1 MLTQQEIND
10 LFETTDVFSLN
21 LNSSKAIVINQGGTS
36 SGKTYSILQ
45 CLFVHALQDDGAIIT
60 VAGQDIPNLKVG
72 ALRDAQMIVSN
83 SLPLQSYIKD
93 YNKSDRIYT
102 FTNGSI
108 IEFKSYDD
116 WQDAKSGKR
125 DYLFLNEAN
134 GVSKNIW
141 DELFMRTRKKAY
153 IDYNPNAEFWVH
165 RELIGKENI
174 ELIISDHRHNTFIE
188 QSIHDKIE
196 SIEDEELWKVYA
208 RGLTGKLEGIIF
220 RNYNVVPTIPEDAKF
235 IGIGLDF
242 GFTNDPT
249 AIVEVYQLSGELF
262 INELTY
268 ETRLTNS
275 DIDKRLQDIGISKYK
290 DIIADSAE
298 PKSIADLTNYGWN
311 VYPAIKG
318 ADSVRNSIDIL
329 KRYKLNV
336 TQRSVNLKKELNG
349 YKWKQ
354 TKNGEMLNEPVDL
367 MNHAIDALR
376 YVALNKLNNQNIGG
390 YSVSVL

>member
-1 MLTQQEIND
+1 LTQTEVNR
-10 LFETTDVFSLN
+10 LFETTDVFSAN
-21 LNSSKAIVINQGGTS
+21 YYSTKQIVVNQGGTS

-45 CLFVHALQDDGAIIT
+45 CLFLHAIQDAGAIIT

-72 ALRDAQMIVSN
+72 ALRDSQMIVSN
-83 SLPLQSYIKD
+83 SLTLQSFIQD

-134 GVSKNIW
+134 GVAKPIW
-141 DELFMRTRKKAY
+141 DELFMRTRKKSY

-165 RELIGKENI
+165 REIIGRENA
-174 ELIISDHRHNTFIE
+174 ELIISDHRHNTFLDKV
-188 QSIHDKIE
+188 IHDKIE
-196 SIEDEELWKVYA
+196 SIEDDELWRVYA

-220 RNYNVVPTIPEDAKF
+220 RNYNVVPTIPEGAKF
-235 IGIGLDF
+235 IGVGMDF

-249 AIVEVYQLSGELF
+249 AVIECYQLSGELF
-262 INELTY
+262 FNELIY

-275 DIDKRLQDIGISKYK
+275 AINDKLIELGFSKHK

-311 VYPAIKG
+311 VYPAAKG
-318 ADSVRNSIDIL
+318 KDSVRSSIDLL
-329 KRYKLNV
+329 KKYKLNV
-336 TQRSVNLKKELNG
+336 TQRSTNLRKELNG

-354 TKNGEMLNEPVDL
+354 TKDGIMLNEPVDL
-367 MNHAIDALR
+367 MNHAIDAIR
-376 YVALNKLNNQNIGG
+376 YIALNKLTNTNTGN
-390 YSVSVL
+390 YSVYI

>member
-1 MLTQQEIND
+1 MTPQEVNR
-10 LFETTDVFSLN
+10 LFETTDVFSAN
-21 LNSSKAIVINQGGTS
+21 YYSNKQIVVNQGGTS

-45 CLFVHALQDDGAIIT
+45 CLFLHAIQDAGAIIT

-72 ALRDAQMIVSN
+72 ALRDALMIVSN
-83 SLPLQSYIKD
+83 SLPLQSFIQD

-134 GVSKNIW
+134 GVAKPIW
-141 DELFMRTRKKAY
+141 DELFMRTRKKSY

-165 RELIGKENI
+165 REIIGRENA
-174 ELIISDHRHNTFIE
+174 ELIISDHRHNTFLDNV
-188 QSIHDKIE
+188 IHDKIE
-196 SIEDEELWKVYA
+196 SIEDDELWRVYA

-220 RNYNVVPTIPEDAKF
+220 RNYNVVPTIPEGAKF
-235 IGIGLDF
+235 IGVGMDF

-249 AIVEVYQLSGELF
+249 AVIECYQLSGELF
-262 INELTY
+262 FNELIY

-275 DIDKRLQDIGISKYK
+275 AINDKLIELGFSKHR

-311 VYPAIKG
+311 VYPAAKG
-318 ADSVRNSIDIL
+318 KDSVRSSIDLL
-329 KRYKLNV
+329 KKYKLNV
-336 TQRSVNLKKELNG
+336 TQRSTNLRKELNG

-354 TKNGEMLNEPVDL
+354 TKDGTMLNEPVDL
-367 MNHAIDALR
+367 MNHAIDAIR
-376 YVALNKLNNQNIGG
+376 YIALNKLTNTNTGN
-390 YSVSVL
+390 YSVYI